1 MGYLSSLLIASGL
14 LLTTFFAEAARR
26 ASEDLRHDAARI
38 ASPALNCK
46 KIRRWEKLPLRQ
58 KRNGTDLVTGFEQFQ
73 FCGLCPRISQ
83 CLVDQVQR
91 R

>member
-1 MGYLSSLLIASGL
+1 LRTLLGAPLKISVMTLQGL
-14 LLTTFFAEAARR
+14 LRR
-26 ASEDLRHDAARI
+26 RPNDLQKK
-38 ASPALNCK
+38 SPLGKTAV
-46 KIRRWEKLPLRQ
+46 RQ

>member
-1 MGYLSSLLIASGL
+1 MTPQGL
-14 LLTTFFAEAARR
+14 LRR
-26 ASEDLRHDAARI
+26 RPNDLQKN
-38 ASPALNCK
+38 P
-46 KIRRWEKLPLRQ
+46 RWEKLPLRQ